1 VKDQEIDKKEL
12 FERVPAGKAV
22 FTMAVP
28 TIISQLI
35 NLLYNMVDTFFIGR
49 TGNSYMMAAVTV
61 SFPLYMLTI
70 AFSNLFGIGGG
81 SEMARLIGK
90 NRDDRAKKVCAY
102 AIAGTVVLAAAYA
115 ALVGIFETPLLYL
128 LGASARTIGFARQ
141 YTNTVVICGSV
152 PIILSLVLAH
162 LLRNV
167 GYSRQAGF
175 GLSAG
180 GVLNMILDPLFMFV
194 LLPDGMEVFG
204 AAFATLLSNLF
215 SLVYFIVVLARLKND
230 APIDFRLRAAKETTK
245 EERRE
250 LYAVGIPS
258 SILTG
263 LFDLANVFLNS
274 LMASHGDLEVAAIG
288 IVMKIERL
296 PNAINIGI
304 CQGMLPIVAYNFSS
318 GNHDRMEHVIRI
330 TRKAGLI
337 VSVVSMVLFQILA
350 GPFVGLFL
358 ATGGSSAG
366 EAARTLAYAT
376 MFLRIRCIASPFQ
389 FLNYSTSFSMQG
401 IGDGRDTLIHASA
414 RELLFYIPFMY
425 ILNALFGVPGLASAL
440 IPGELCGAVLAQI
453 LLGRYLKK
461 HRSAGRNEIPAE

>member
-1 VKDQEIDKKEL
+1 MSQEIDKKEL
-12 FERVPAGKAV
+12 FERVPAGRAV
-22 FTMAVP
+22 FTMAIP

-90 NRDDRAKKVCAY
+90 NQDKRARKVCAY
-102 AIAGTVVLAAAYA
+102 AVLVA
-115 ALVGIFETPLLYL
+115 VFETPLLNL
-128 LGASARTIGFARQ
+128 LGASERTMGFARQ
-141 YTNTVVICGSV
+141 YTNTVVVCGSV

-167 GYSRQAGF
+167 GYSKQAGF

-180 GVLNMILDPLFMFV
+180 GVLNIILDPLFMFV
-194 LLPDGMEVFG
+194 IFPDGMEVFG

-215 SLVYFIVVLARLKND
+215 SLIYFVVTIVRLRTV
-230 APIDFRLRAAKETTK
+230 APIDFRLRSARETTR

-263 LFDLANVFLNS
+263 LFDLANIFLNS

-318 GNHDRMEHVIRI
+318 GNHDRMKKVIRI
-330 TRKAGLI
+330 TRKAGLL
-337 VSVVSMVLFQILA
+337 VSLISMALFEILA
-350 GPFVGLFL
+350 GPFVSLFL
-358 ATGGSSAG
+358 DTGGSAAG
-366 EAARTLAYAT
+366 EAAQTLAFAT
-376 MFLRIRCIASPFQ
+376 LFLRIRVLASPFQ
-389 FLNYSTSFSMQG
+389 FLNYSTSFCMQG
-401 IGDGRDTLIHASA
+401 IGDGRGTLIHAFA

-425 ILNALFGVPGLASAL
+425 LLDGLFGVTGLATAL
-440 IPGELCGAVLAQI
+440 IPGEACGALLAQV
-453 LLGRYLKK
+453 LLSRFLGRQTPET
-461 HRSAGRNEIPAE
+461 R

>member
-1 VKDQEIDKKEL
+1 MNQAIEKKEL
-12 FERVPAGKAV
+12 FEKLPAGKAV

-49 TGNSYMMAAVTV
+49 TGNSYMIAAVTV
-61 SFPLYMLTI
+61 SFPLYMLTV

-90 NRDDRAKKVCAY
+90 NKEDRAKKVCAR
-102 AIAGTVVLAAAYA
+102 AIAGAAVLAAAYA
-115 ALVGIFETPLLYL
+115 AVVGIFETPILHL
-128 LGASARTIGFARQ
+128 LGASGQTIGFARQ

-152 PIILSLVLAH
+152 PIILSLVFAH

-167 GYSRQAGF
+167 GYSKQAGF
-175 GLSAG
+175 GLSVG
-180 GVLNMILDPLFMFV
+180 GILNMILDPLFMFV
-194 LLPDGMEVFG
+194 LLPEGMEVFG
-204 AAFATLLSNLF
+204 AALATLLSNIF
-215 SLVYFIVVLARLKND
+215 SFIYFIVIFVRLKED
-230 APIDFRLRAAKETTK
+230 APIDFRIQTAWETTK

-263 LFDLANVFLNS
+263 LFDLANIFLNS
-274 LMASHGDLEVAAIG
+274 LMASHGDLAVAAIG
-288 IVMKIERL
+288 IVMKIERV

-318 GNHDRMEHVIRI
+318 GNHDRMEEVIRI
-330 TRKAGLI
+330 TRRSGLI
-337 VSVVSMVLFQILA
+337 VSVVSMILFQIFA

-358 ATGGSSAG
+358 ATGGTTAE
-366 EAARTLAYAT
+366 EAVRTLTYAT

-389 FLNYSTSFSMQG
+389 FLNYSTSFTMQG

-425 ILNALFGVPGLASAL
+425 ILNGAAGVPGLASAL
-440 IPGELCGAVLAQI
+440 IPGEICGAVLAQI
-453 LLGRYLKK
+453 LLSRFLKN
-461 HRSAGRNEIPAE
+461 HRNLETTAI

>member
-1 VKDQEIDKKEL
+1 MREETDKKEL
-12 FERVPAGKAV
+12 FERMPAGRAV

-61 SFPLYMLTI
+61 SFPLFMMTI

-90 NRDDRAKKVCAY
+90 NREDRARGVCAY
-102 AIAGTVVLAAAYA
+102 ASAGALVLAAAYA
-115 ALVGIFETPLLYL
+115 AFVFFLQKPLLYA
-128 LGASARTIGFARQ
+128 LGASERTLGFARQ
-141 YTNTVVICGSV
+141 YTNLVVVCGSI
-152 PIILSLVLAH
+152 PIILSMVFAH

-167 GYSRQAGF
+167 GYSKQAGF

-180 GVLNMILDPLFMFV
+180 GILNIALDPLFMFV
-194 LLPDGMEVFG
+194 IFPDGMEVFG
-204 AAFATLLSNLF
+204 AAFATLLSNIF
-215 SLVYFIVVLARLKND
+215 SLIYFIVVLARMEKG
-230 APIDFRLRAAKETTK
+230 APLAFGLAAAGGTTK
-245 EERRE
+245 QERLE
-250 LYAVGIPS
+250 LFKVGVPS
-258 SILTG
+258 AILTG
-263 LFDLANVFLNS
+263 LFDLANIFLNS
-274 LMASHGDLEVAAIG
+274 LMSSHGDLEVAAIG

-318 GNHDRMEHVIRI
+318 GNHERMKSVINI
-330 TRKAGLI
+330 TRRAGLL
-337 VSVVSMVLFQILA
+337 VSVVSMALFELLA

-358 ATGGSSAG
+358 SADG
-366 EAARTLAYAT
+366 DGAAEAAATLAFAT
-376 MFLRIRCIASPFQ
+376 LFLRIRCLASPFQ
-389 FLNYSTSFSMQG
+389 FLNYSTSFCMQG

-425 ILNALFGVPGLASAL
+425 LLNGLFGVYGLASAL
-440 IPGELCGAVLAQI
+440 IPGEACGALLAWI
-453 LLGRYLKK
+453 LLDRYLKK
-461 HRSAGRNEIPAE
+461 HTI